1 MNVRDLYPQRDSDYF
16 SVCSYQPMIDSF
28 GSVLVQ
34 VDDQDYQGDTRVLLE
49 DSGLIGLIIFGW
61 GSCSGCDALQACQ
74 SFDDLQSL
82 YDSMK
87 SRVQWWESA
96 EEALDYFENHDWAG
110 DYSCHSDETRD
121 FVTQCKNLLAAKVA
135 EKHDYSCPSLDG
147 DGKSCTCK
155 QNPADCGQRDFCH
168 EPGGCCC
175 EEGHDPVEALGRE
188 LSQINDRLVVEQPY
202 QTYVWEGVC
211 CDYTPGIVVVVAR
224 SVKEALELVKEQDR
238 WAYDEVKGIDPIV
251 CGPRSRVFIVKGGG

>member
-1 MNVRDLYPQRDSDYF
+1 MNVRDLYPQSDSSYF

-34 VDDQDYQGDTRVLLE
+34 VSDHDYQGDTRVLLE

-74 SFDDLQSL
+74 SFSDLQEL
-82 YDSMK
+82 YDSLK

-96 EEALDYFENHDWAG
+96 EEALDYFEKHDWEG

-121 FVTQCKNLLAAKVA
+121 FVTQCRNLLAARVA

-147 DGKSCTCK
+147 DGKPCTCER
-155 QNPADCGQRDFCH
+155 NPADCGQREWCYED
-168 EPGGCCC
+168 GGCMC
-175 EEGHDPVEALGRE
+175 EASDPAEALGRE
-188 LSQINDRLVVEQPY
+188 LQEVNDRLVVERPLL
-202 QTYVWEGVC
+202 TFVWENVC
-211 CDYTPGIVVVVAR
+211 CDYTPGIVVVTAR
-224 SVKEALELVKEQDR
+224 DVVEAKAMVKEQDE
-238 WAYDEVKGIDPIV
+238 WAWREIRDMVPTVVVTPK
-251 CGPRSRVFIVKGGG
+251 VFIVKGGS